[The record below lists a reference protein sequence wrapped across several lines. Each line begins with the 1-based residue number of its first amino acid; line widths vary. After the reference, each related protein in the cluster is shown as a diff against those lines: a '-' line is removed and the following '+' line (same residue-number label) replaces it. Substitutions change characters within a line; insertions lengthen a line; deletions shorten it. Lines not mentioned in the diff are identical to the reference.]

1 MKKIFLILSATL
13 FLLSACNNEKKN
25 EEKTSAE
32 ASSDTAVSDS
42 PKSNAW
48 IPIDS
53 AMMDKAWK
61 ESMALGEQHKMLAK
75 GAGTWNGDV
84 TMWMAPG
91 GPPMKSKSTMVTT
104 MTFNG
109 LYQQSKHK
117 GEIMGAPFEGQST
130 TGYDNTKKEFFSTWI
145 DNMGSGIL
153 VTTGNW
159 DDANK
164 TITLSGTM
172 KNPANGLDCTFKEV
186 YKMVD
191 DNNQILEMYGP
202 DPQTGKEFK
211 TMEIKY
217 TRKS

>member
-1 MKKIFLILSATL
+1 MKRLILMLFATL
-13 FLLSACNNEKKN
+13 FLFSACNNEKKA

-32 ASSDTAVSDS
+32 ISADSTAADS
-42 PKSNAW
+42 PKDKVW

-61 ESMALGEQHKMLAK
+61 ESMTPGAPHKMLAK
-75 GAGTWNGDV
+75 AAGTWDGDI
-84 TMWMAPG
+84 TMWMASG
-91 GPPMKSKSTMVTT
+91 APPMKSKASTVTT
-104 MTFNG
+104 MLYNG

-117 GEIMGAPFEGQST
+117 GNMMGAPFEGMST

-153 VTTGNW
+153 VSTGTW
-159 DDANK
+159 DEANK
-164 TITLSGTM
+164 TLTLTGTM
-172 KNPANGLDCTFKEV
+172 KNPANGLDCSIKEV
-186 YKMVD
+186 FKMVD

-217 TRKS
+217 TRKK